1 MEDNK
6 KPNKFLVDEVGQ
18 FNSKPI
24 TNEELQALLDVEEE
38 YVISWRNS
46 LTQEQINSI

>member
-18 FNSKPI
+18 FNFL
-24 TNEELQALLDVEEE
+24 TDEELQALVDVEEE
-38 YVISWRNS
+38 YVIGWRNS